1 MILKVSLD
9 LLIQSLVPFQS
20 RAQFALDFVLEHLP
34 GADRTT
40 QTILLRDATVLCSTY
55 PVLFNEK
62 VLACV
67 RQKNNISPSSSTL
80 SGATTTSGGGTTMVT
95 MTNSVVTSFD
105 EETTTTTTPV
115 AIMKPV
121 ARERRSENRVNG
133 HLSALTN
140 GSATLSSTT
149 TTTSG
154 GVTIVKLNVA
164 PTPVIQSN
172 QVDSTVNGGGLNGKI
187 MSQEKVIEG
196 RESKT
201 GASAMVTSSSAANA
215 SFVANGGATSPP
227 HTG

>member
-1 MILKVSLD
+1 MNKIFILYL
-9 LLIQSLVPFQS
+9 FQT

-34 GADRTT
+34 SADRTT
-40 QTILLRDATVLCSTY
+40 QSILLRDATILCSTY

-67 RQKNNISPSSSTL
+67 RKKNNLAPSSTTTL
-80 SGATTTSGGGTTMVT
+80 STSSTVNSSSGATMVT

-121 ARERRSENRVNG
+121 ISRPANKDNSNRVNG
-133 HLSALTN
+133 NLALTN
-140 GSATLSSTT
+140 GATMSST

-164 PTPVIQSN
+164 PPPVLQSN
-172 QVDSTVNGGGLNGKI
+172 QVDSTVNAMVNGH
-187 MSQEKVIEG
+187 EKVAS
-196 RESKT
+196 ESRDKDKT
-201 GASAMVTSSSAANA
+201 GNGVVSSSTTTA
-215 SFVANGGATSPP
+215 SGLVNGGPTSPP